1 MMEEMS
7 GFELCNKVKTDIN
20 ISHIPVVLLTA
31 KADTESKIKGLE
43 SGSDAYIEK
52 PFSPFYLKAQ
62 LRSLLK
68 KREKQQKM
76 YALAPLSDLHST
88 IHNKLDEEFMNKC
101 TEIILNNIEDTE
113 FSVNTLAHELGMSRT
128 SVFKKIKGVIGMTPN
143 DFIKIT
149 RLKKACKMMIEGG
162 YRITEI
168 GFLVGFS
175 SSSYFAKCF
184 QKQFGMLPTDF
195 IKRLKENPSSEIK

>member
-1 MMEEMS
+1 MS

-52 PFSPFYLKAQ
+52 PFSPLYLKAQ

-101 TEIILNNIEDTE
+101 TEIILNNI
-113 FSVNTLAHELGMSRT
+113 
-128 SVFKKIKGVIGMTPN
+128 KIRNFPLIH
-143 DFIKIT
+143 
-149 RLKKACKMMIEGG
+149 
-162 YRITEI
+162 
-168 GFLVGFS
+168 
-175 SSSYFAKCF
+175 
-184 QKQFGMLPTDF
+184 
-195 IKRLKENPSSEIK
+195 